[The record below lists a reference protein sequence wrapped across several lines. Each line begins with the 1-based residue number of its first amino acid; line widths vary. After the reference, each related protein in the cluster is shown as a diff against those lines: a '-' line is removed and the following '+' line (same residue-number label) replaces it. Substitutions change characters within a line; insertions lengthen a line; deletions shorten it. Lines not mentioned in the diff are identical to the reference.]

1 MLDIGWTEL
10 LVIAVVLIVVVGP
23 HDLPKVMKAMAEL
36 YGKARRMAA
45 RFRADMDALAREVEL
60 EELRRKVKLYEFQ
73 NPRREVTK
81 LLGVEGEE
89 RIALDDDLPGAPVP
103 SAASPP
109 PHAQTDTHA
118 EAAQQTEAAPPVET
132 AQQTEGAPPSAAAE
146 QADVQDDKAPH
157 ACPPEQ
163 ETKEGPAQP

>member
-60 EELRRKVKLYEFQ
+60 EELRQKVKLYEFQ

-89 RIALDDDLPGAPVP
+89 QITLDDDLPGAPVP
-103 SAASPP
+103 SSAPAP
-109 PHAQTDTHA
+109 PHAQSDSHA
-118 EAAQQTEAAPPVET
+118 DASAQGDEAAAASAAP
-132 AQQTEGAPPSAAAE
+132 A
-146 QADVQDDKAPH
+146 QADARDDKASRTP
-157 ACPPEQ
+157 PPEN
-163 ETKEGPAQP
+163 ETKEDPIQS

>member
-60 EELRRKVKLYEFQ
+60 EELRQKVKLYEFQ

-89 RIALDDDLPGAPVP
+89 RITLDDDLPGAPVP
-103 SAASPP
+103 SSAPAP
-109 PHAQTDTHA
+109 PHAESDSHA
-118 EAAQQTEAAPPVET
+118 DASAQGDEAAAA
-132 AQQTEGAPPSAAAE
+132 SADPD
-146 QADVQDDKAPH
+146 QADARDDKASP
-157 ACPPEQ
+157 ASSPENG
-163 ETKEGPAQP
+163 TKEEGPMQS

>member
-73 NPRREVTK
+73 NPRHEVTK

-89 RIALDDDLPGAPVP
+89 RIALDDDLPGAPAP
-103 SAASPP
+103 SSAPPPHTQTDRRADASPQGEAAPMSAAS
-109 PHAQTDTHA
+109 
-118 EAAQQTEAAPPVET
+118 
-132 AQQTEGAPPSAAAE
+132 E
-146 QADVQDDKAPH
+146 QADAQNEKA
-157 ACPPEQ
+157 ARTCPPES
-163 ETKEGPAQP
+163 ETKENSAQS

>member
-10 LVIAVVLIVVVGP
+10 LVIAIVLIVVVGP
-23 HDLPKVMKAMAEL
+23 HDLPKVMKAIAEL

-73 NPRREVTK
+73 NPRQEVTR

-89 RIALDDDLPGAPVP
+89 RIVLDDDLPGAPVP
-103 SAASPP
+103 APSAPAGLQEDTEQDDSVSDGDPP
-109 PHAQTDTHA
+109 AGA
-118 EAAQQTEAAPPVET
+118 AAPSAREKRQ
-132 AQQTEGAPPSAAAE
+132 ASEQDADAPLSSM
-146 QADVQDDKAPH
+146 
-157 ACPPEQ
+157 PENDA
-163 ETKEGPAQP
+163 KEGPVQS

>member
-103 SAASPP
+103 TSPSSPPDGKTGTGSDAAPAAESVPPAKVEAASVPASPP
-109 PHAQTDTHA
+109 PPDRA
-118 EAAQQTEAAPPVET
+118 EASQEDSARDRAPEN
-132 AQQTEGAPPSAAAE
+132 
-146 QADVQDDKAPH
+146 
-157 ACPPEQ
+157 
-163 ETKEGPAQP
+163 ETKEGPVQP

>member
-23 HDLPKVMKAMAEL
+23 HDLPKVMRAIAEL
-36 YGKARRMAA
+36 YGKARAMAN

-73 NPRREVTK
+73 NPRREMTK
-81 LLGVEGEE
+81 LLGVDPNE

-103 SAASPP
+103 AAAAAPAGDAPAGEDAGEAGGASDAHEDGASAAPLP
-109 PHAQTDTHA
+109 GADTG
-118 EAAQQTEAAPPVET
+118 QGTE
-132 AQQTEGAPPSAAAE
+132 SR
-146 QADVQDDKAPH
+146 
-157 ACPPEQ
+157 
-163 ETKEGPAQP
+163 

>member
-73 NPRREVTK
+73 NPRREVTR

-89 RIALDDDLPGAPVP
+89 RITLDDDLPGAPVP
-103 SAASPP
+103 ASASSSPGGKTETGADASPAAESP
-109 PHAQTDTHA
+109 RA
-118 EAAQQTEAAPPVET
+118 EAAPSSSPAPERT
-132 AQQTEGAPPSAAAE
+132 GASDGH
-146 QADVQDDKAPH
+146 ADR
-157 ACPPEQ
+157 ACASEN
-163 ETKEGPAQP
+163 ETKEGPVQS

>member
-10 LVIAVVLIVVVGP
+10 LVIAIVLIVVVGP
-23 HDLPKVMKAMAEL
+23 HDLPKVMKAIAEL

-73 NPRREVTK
+73 NPRQEVTR

-89 RIALDDDLPGAPVP
+89 RIVLDDDLPGAPVP
-103 SAASPP
+103 APSAPAGLQEDTEQDDSVSDGDPP
-109 PHAQTDTHA
+109 DGA
-118 EAAQQTEAAPPVET
+118 AAPSAREKRQ
-132 AQQTEGAPPSAAAE
+132 ASEQDADAPLSSM
-146 QADVQDDKAPH
+146 
-157 ACPPEQ
+157 PENDA
-163 ETKEGPAQP
+163 KEGPVQS